1 MEQERARAALLGYK
15 DPINPN
21 YEVISHIIF
30 KPYFAGIKLI
40 RLKYFLSYTKFHY
53 SLGEF
58 KIVLL
63 KLSVF
68 EVKLFSV
75 STSFRNR

>member
-30 KPYFAGIKLI
+30 KPYFAGMKI
-40 RLKYFLSYTKFHY
+40 RLKYFKFHY

-58 KIVLL
+58 KIVYILL
-63 KLSVF
+63 KRSVF
-68 EVKLFSV
+68 KGNFFNN